1 MFLKVFDGLFLF
13 WWVFGSHTLPR
24 IMVTRL
30 DQSGFRDGRRL
41 PRLSFWHLRRTA
53 LLSTNLLMNLCT
65 NELCP
70 GFTLPLFH
78 FHFLPLGKSALSCY
92 SSAAQTSS
100 SFSCVPPPTHPSSFQ
115 LQPGSLCI
123 YKHNGSLHSPGN
135 FFVMP
140 LQKHLGVI
148 WSRTQQVLALLC
160 QKTTSGS
167 QT

>member
-1 MFLKVFDGLFLF
+1 MLLKLFDGLFLF
-13 WWVFGSHTLPR
+13 LAAIHGPGMTVA
-24 IMVTRL
+24 RL

-41 PRLSFWHLRRTA
+41 PRLSSWHLHRSA
-53 LLSTNLLMNLCT
+53 LLSSNLLMNLCT
-65 NELCP
+65 NIVMPSSALDLLCL
-70 GFTLPLFH
+70 FPLC
-78 FHFLPLGKSALSCY
+78 FHFLPRGKSLLSCY

-100 SFSCVPPPTHPSSFQ
+100 SLSCVCPPPPPFQ

-123 YKHNGSLHSPGN
+123 YKRHGSLHSPGN

-148 WSRTQQVLALLC
+148 WSRTQQVLALLS